1 MRGRQ
6 KPEIHESADFL
17 VAGWRHSTLLSP
29 VESLPRPDVYI
40 AREKGRWKKRRSLC
54 FGNWPNPAMFS
65 ICSKAPLVQ
74 HPPLRNGPK
83 TGRRSPKRGRR
94 TVSQSLLDIFL
105 REKFIEERQEFDKR
119 DWYRR
124 CNFWVKIEM
133 RAIEQV
139 VRENE
144 SGEKNRELDAMNNWV
159 ELVNISKR
167 WKCMNL
173 LSN

>member
-74 HPPLRNGPK
+74 HPPSETGQKRADVLQRGDGEPFRKAFWTSFCARNLSRNDK
-83 TGRRSPKRGRR
+83 SSIREI
-94 TVSQSLLDIFL
+94 DI
-105 REKFIEERQEFDKR
+105 D
-119 DWYRR
+119 
-124 CNFWVKIEM
+124 
-133 RAIEQV
+133 V
-139 VRENE
+139 V
-144 SGEKNRELDAMNNWV
+144 
-159 ELVNISKR
+159 ISE
-167 WKCMNL
+167 
-173 LSN
+173 